1 MSTRSIG
8 TGASVAA
15 LPGAEFGTEG
25 AALVLDDVSK
35 RFGGLVAVSGVSF
48 ILPVGGRLAV
58 IGPNGAGKT
67 TLFRVIAGEM
77 RASGGT
83 IALFGENV
91 TTEGLLESNVHF
103 GDVFRLGAA
112 RVQVTTPRVPCFAR

>member
-15 LPGAEFGTEG
+15 VPGAEFGTEG

-91 TTEGLLESNVHF
+91 TTMSERRRAPARTHRVRSGP
-103 GDVFRLGAA
+103 AA
-112 RVQVTTPRVPCFAR
+112 ALSARNRAGG